1 MVIDDGLLAYLD
13 RQLKYYRNE
22 RATLRTEN
30 ADLRARLEA
39 AERERDE
46 LRLRLAAVGDFRL
59 PDEAHGFRLP
69 DERPRPSTAP
79 LAGRKEG

>member
-1 MVIDDGLLAYLD
+1 MVIDDGLLKYLD

-39 AERERDE
+39 AARERDE
-46 LRLRLAAVGDFRL
+46 LRLRLAAVE
-59 PDEAHGFRLP
+59 PANKEA
-69 DERPRPSTAP
+69 A
-79 LAGRKEG
+79 K

>member
-1 MVIDDGLLAYLD
+1 MVIDDGLLKYLD

-22 RATLRTEN
+22 RATLRTEC

-46 LRLRLAAVGDFRL
+46 LRLRLAAVEPVTEVRH
-59 PDEAHGFRLP
+59 AN
-69 DERPRPSTAP
+69 
-79 LAGRKEG
+79 